1 SVCVRTVSD
10 LQFRPQETPMKQ
22 SLIFVG
28 IKGCVV
34 ALNRDSGDEVWRAQA
49 GSDYVTVLWD
59 GEALFAATSG
69 EVTRLDPDSVA
80 TLWHNKLKGL
90 GRGLVNLA
98 STKAPTSQTGVET
111 SAEYMHRAAAAAAA
125 AAAT

>member
-1 SVCVRTVSD
+1 MKK
-10 LQFRPQETPMKQ
+10 QE
-22 SLIFVG
+22 LVFVG

-34 ALNRDSGDEVWRAQA
+34 ALDRESGDEVWRAQA

-69 EVTRLDPDSVA
+69 EISRLDADSGAV
-80 TLWHNKLKGL
+80 LWHNKLKGL

-98 STKAPTSQTGVET
+98 SSKAPTTQTGVEA
-111 SAEYMHRAAAAAAA
+111 SAEYLRRAAAAAAA
-125 AAAT
+125 AAATG